1 MTTSQLIGI
10 HLQQLILGPILTG
23 SHVSQHL
30 DNIYTKEAATSLY
43 GLNSISQLVFHIH
56 YHTTAVADVLEGK
69 PLVARDSLSFNAPL
83 IITEIA
89 WRLQK
94 SSFT

>member
-10 HLQQLILGPILTG
+10 HLQQFITGPTLTG

-30 DNIYTKEAATSLY
+30 DNISIKEAATSLY

-56 YHTTAVADVLEGK
+56 YYTTAVADVLEGR
-69 PLVARDSLSFNAPL
+69 PLVARDSMSFNAPL